1 MRILWCHSHYIKCI
15 SCHTSGHGYVSF
27 TNWLD
32 VQIQGFD
39 FPALI
44 SRFSLKLFVFY
55 VFSFIFFNLL
65 SLLLSSTFL
74 WWFFSL
80 TQSWLMVDHT
90 TISLGFPS
98 VSFFFARLGVFF
110 EYSGRRHP
118 RVGLFMSREYA
129 LRSVLLELYPLIY
142 QSLIWYHLA
151 SEMVEE
157 RLSEL
162 GMGFLPSNDPMGI
175 EEDVTMSKPS
185 TSSIPRSKPFQALIE
200 ECVLEWKH
208 LKNLRKRF

>member
-1 MRILWCHSHYIKCI
+1 
-15 SCHTSGHGYVSF
+15 
-27 TNWLD
+27 
-32 VQIQGFD
+32 
-39 FPALI
+39 
-44 SRFSLKLFVFY
+44 
-55 VFSFIFFNLL
+55 
-65 SLLLSSTFL
+65 
-74 WWFFSL
+74 
-80 TQSWLMVDHT
+80 MVDHT

-110 EYSGRRHP
+110 EYSGGRYP
-118 RVGLFMSREYA
+118 RVGLFVSREYA

-142 QSLIWYHLA
+142 QSLIRYHLA

-185 TSSIPRSKPFQALIE
+185 TSSIPQSKPFQALIE